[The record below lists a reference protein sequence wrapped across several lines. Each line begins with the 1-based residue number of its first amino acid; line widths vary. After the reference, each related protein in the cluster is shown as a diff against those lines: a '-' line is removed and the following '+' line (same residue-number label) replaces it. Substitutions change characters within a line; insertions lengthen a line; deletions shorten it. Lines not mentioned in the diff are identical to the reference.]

1 MHRIL
6 ITGKNG
12 QLGHD
17 LCQIFG
23 LKDNVYSF
31 DKKQLDITNE
41 ISVKSCFKEIKPHI
55 VLNAA
60 AYTLVEKAEI
70 NNSECY
76 NVNSRLAIF

>member
-1 MHRIL
+1 MRRIL

-41 ISVKSCFKEIKPHI
+41 ISVKV
-55 VLNAA
+55 VLKKLNLIL
-60 AYTLVEKAEI
+60 Y
-70 NNSECY
+70 
-76 NVNSRLAIF
+76 